1 MGQLDFR
8 DIIPSSTPPHQQKQA
23 RPRENTIELNDT
35 EAACCGKRM
44 LKEENFAKFLDLPKE
59 LRIKIW
65 ENCLEAEF
73 QYRIVISDTTFSELI
88 FPTRDLAC
96 VLLSVN
102 DEARKCALAHF
113 TTAVTVYHSRNFS
126 LRWGYRKAEPGELLA
141 AGRVHLRLEDDYFIP
156 PDRSL
161 RDPTERGGIFPN
173 LERIWWVY
181 ANFNPDD
188 FTRFLFILASS
199 GREKLLKSH
208 PCKLSFILSKEDSLK
223 ATSTTGLID
232 RVAIKPGWS

>member
-59 LRIKIW
+59 LRIQIW
-65 ENCLEAEF
+65 ENCLEAES

-96 VLLSVN
+96 ALLFV
-102 DEARKCALAHF
+102 
-113 TTAVTVYHSRNFS
+113 
-126 LRWGYRKAEPGELLA
+126 GLLA
-141 AGRVHLRLEDDYFIP
+141 PNKTQAIRNGLVPYRHDAV
-156 PDRSL
+156 DRIIAW
-161 RDPTERGGIFPN
+161 TTKIFPN

-199 GREKLLKSH
+199 GREKLLRSH